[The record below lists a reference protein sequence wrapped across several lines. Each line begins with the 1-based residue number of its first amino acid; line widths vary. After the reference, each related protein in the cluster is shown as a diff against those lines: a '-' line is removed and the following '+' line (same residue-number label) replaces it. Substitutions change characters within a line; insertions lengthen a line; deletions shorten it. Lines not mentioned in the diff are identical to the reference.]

1 MSSFFNSKSKKMILG
16 VILLVVLVGASYGVY
31 ISYLVSDPE
40 PEETE
45 PEPTTVTV
53 TDVNGVSVTVT
64 LPVNRIVSLTNGV
77 TEIIYALGGGDAV
90 VGRDASSNF
99 PAVTSEIP
107 VVYESALN
115 MEVLTDLDPDLIIA
129 DARINDE
136 TRAEIE
142 ELLEVP
148 VIIDNPSQTDRVE
161 PLITNLGL
169 ILNNQ
174 ETADELLGFISQYSN
189 IVAERVSALS
199 DDEKPV
205 VYYEWVREWFSC
217 NNASLPHCMLT
228 DAGALNLAANQITTY
243 PTLSPEYVLEC
254 NPDIILRII
263 SSANHTETE
272 FQTSRDEIMNRT
284 GLIETTAVQEGN
296 VYIMDGY
303 LRTGIRN
310 VIGLVTLANCF
321 HPDLFEDIDP
331 NAVHEE
337 LVQTFFGTNL
347 EGVYFFP
354 SEPIEPKPEGET
366 ITIVD
371 GDEAE
376 VTLTLPV
383 NRIGCLNGG
392 LAEVICALGGEDKIV
407 ARTDDVAFPVSLLDT
422 PSVGLNAAS
431 AINLEVLMSLHPDL
445 VVASS
450 ALDDET
456 IEIIRS
462 FGVPVI
468 IESTSN
474 IDRLETIV
482 TNFGQIL
489 DAPTKAEQI
498 LSNNEYYTN
507 IVQERLQNLSTAE
520 RTTFYYEF
528 RRIWYSMTN
537 QTNMGKILDDCG
549 GVNIASNSSVRYA
562 TLSAEYVIEQNP
574 EVIIYSLSGTTN
586 LTDYQAAL
594 NELLTRPELQ
604 NVPAVKNNRVHV
616 FYYYLGAGIRYP
628 VGELYFAKWF
638 YPDLFADIDPSAVHE
653 QLIRDYFGEPLEGT
667 YAYPETVT
675 VVDALGNKVTINLP
689 VNRIVSL
696 TGGLTEIVCAL
707 GAENLIVG
715 RGDYSTFP
723 PSVVEIPVASPSS
736 YSVNMETLLE
746 FEPDLVLA
754 DTMMKSKPEYIE
766 QIQAAGIPLIVEN
779 TANISRITP
788 IINTLGVI
796 VNNQEKATELVEWID
811 QYVDLVKERTA
822 TLSEREFPSVYIEW
836 TSSWRAIGPA
846 HAIGELMATAGGTNI
861 ITNASATTTTVS
873 PEFVLTANPDF
884 MFVTTASMPAPTEV
898 SFYENKMADVL
909 SQTGISSTTAAT
921 EENIHLYSYR
931 LIQGIR
937 YPIGLLYFA
946 DWLHPTLYEDINPGT
961 VLENMI
967 DQFFGIELDA
977 IYVYP

>member
-1 MSSFFNSKSKKMILG
+1 MSSLVNAKNKKIILG

-31 ISYLVSDPE
+31 ALYFVSEHEPTETDPE
-40 PEETE
+40 
-45 PEPTTVTV
+45 TTIITV
-53 TDVNGVSVTVT
+53 VDVKGVSVNVT

-77 TEIIYALGGGDAV
+77 TEIIYALGGGNTI
-90 VGRDASSNF
+90 VGRDVSSTF
-99 PAVTSEIP
+99 PAEASDIT
-107 VVYESALN
+107 VVYESGLN
-115 MEVLTDLDPDLIIA
+115 MEVLMDLDPDLIIA
-129 DARINDE
+129 DARIDDDA
-136 TRAEIE
+136 RAEIE

-161 PLITNLGL
+161 PLITSLGL
-169 ILNNQ
+169 ILDNPQ
-174 ETADELLGFISQYSN
+174 TADELLGFISQYTN
-189 IVAERVSALS
+189 LVAERVATLT
-199 DDEKPV
+199 DDQKPV

-217 NNASLPHCMLT
+217 NDASLPHQMLT
-228 DAGALNLAANQITTY
+228 DAGALNLAANQSSTY

-254 NPDIILRII
+254 NPDVVLRIL
-263 SSANHTETE
+263 SSVNHTETE
-272 FQTSRDEIMNRT
+272 FQGLRDQIMNRT
-284 GLIETTAVQEGN
+284 GLTETTAVQAGT
-296 VYIMDGY
+296 VYVMDGY

-321 HPDLFEDIDP
+321 HPDLFEDLDP

-337 LVQTFFGTNL
+337 LVQMFFGTNL
-347 EGVYFFP
+347 NGVYFFP
-354 SEPIEPKPEGET
+354 SEPTEPEPEPET
-366 ITIVD
+366 ITFVD
-371 GDEAE
+371 GDDTE

-383 NRIGCLNGG
+383 TRIGCLNGG

-407 ARTDDVAFPVSLLDT
+407 ARTDDVAFPTSLLDK
-422 PSVGLNAAS
+422 PSVGINAAS
-431 AINLEVLMSLHPDL
+431 AINLEVLMSLNPDL

-456 IEIIRS
+456 IETIRN

-482 TNFGQIL
+482 TIFGQIL
-489 DAPTKAEQI
+489 DEPAKAEQI
-498 LSNNEYYTN
+498 LSNNQYYSG
-507 IVQERLQNLSTAE
+507 IVQERLQSLSDKQ

-537 QTNMGKILDDCG
+537 QTNMGQILESCG
-549 GVNIASNSSVRYA
+549 GENIASNSSVRYA
-562 TLSAEYVIEQNP
+562 TLSAEFVIEQNP

-586 LTDYQAAL
+586 LTDYQTAR
-594 NELLTRPELQ
+594 NELLNRSVLQ
-604 NVPAVKNNRVHV
+604 DVTAIKENRVYV

-638 YPDLFADIDPSAVHE
+638 YPDLFIDINPNAVHE
-653 QLIRDYFGEPLEGT
+653 QLIHEYFGESLEGT
-667 YAYPETVT
+667 YAYPEVITVE
-675 VVDALGNKVTINLP
+675 DALGNKVTVNLP
-689 VNRIVSL
+689 VKRIISL

-707 GAENLIVG
+707 GGEDLIVG
-715 RGDYSTFP
+715 RGEYSTFP
-723 PSVVEIPVASPSS
+723 PSVVDIPIASPSS

-746 FEPDLVLA
+746 FEPDLILA

-779 TANISRITP
+779 TANISRINP

-796 VNNQEKATELVEWID
+796 VNNQETATELVDWIN
-811 QYVDLVKERTA
+811 QYVDLVSARTA
-822 TLSEREFPSVYIEW
+822 TLSESEMPSVYLEW
-836 TSSWRAIGPA
+836 TSSWRCIGPA
-846 HAIGELMATAGGTNI
+846 HAIGELMASAGGTNI
-861 ITNASATTTTVS
+861 VTNASASMDSVS
-873 PEFVLTANPDF
+873 AEFVLTENPDF
-884 MFVTTASMPAPTEV
+884 MFATTASMPAPTDV
-898 SFYENKMADVL
+898 SFYEDKMADVL

-921 EENIHLYSYR
+921 EDNIHLYSYR

-946 DWLHPTLYEDINPGT
+946 KWLHPTMYEDINPDKI
-961 VLENMI
+961 LDDMI